1 MEGAATSIFLQNE
14 SLFAKLQEDKIVYQY
29 NNYLGPFI
37 MQNKMKLGAASLT
50 LAVLMSGCA
59 PMASTTPQ
67 ASATGDY
74 NTGGSYAAAGTTGA
88 YDPNAAAPA
97 ANNYYDY
104 SSGSS
109 STGAAAPSYSSGYDN
124 YYAGSTGSSSGS
136 SYTYDSGSTG
146 GSNGSASGS
155 YAVQVLASPNRG
167 TAESMLSQMRS
178 AGFTAVID
186 NVGGYYKVRI
196 PYGSASEAKA
206 SLGRVR
212 STVPDAFYTT
222 R

>member
-1 MEGAATSIFLQNE
+1 M
-14 SLFAKLQEDKIVYQY
+14 VYQY

-50 LAVLMSGCA
+50 LAVFMSGCA
-59 PMASTTPQ
+59 PMASTTPP
-67 ASATGDY
+67 ASAAGDHNNY
-74 NTGGSYAAAGTTGA
+74 DTSSSYYDATSTTGA
-88 YDPNAAAPA
+88 YDSNTATSA

-109 STGAAAPSYSSGYDN
+109 STGATTPSYSSGYDN
-124 YYAGSTGSSSGS
+124 YYAGSNY
-136 SYTYDSGSTG
+136 YTYDSGSTG

-155 YAVQVLASPNRG
+155 YAVQVLASPKRG
-167 TAESMLSQMRS
+167 TAESMLNQMRS

-206 SLGRVR
+206 SLGRIR
-212 STVPDAFYTT
+212 SIVPDAFYTT

>member
-1 MEGAATSIFLQNE
+1 MANKLKVGAA
-14 SLFAKLQEDKIVYQY
+14 V
-29 NNYLGPFI
+29 
-37 MQNKMKLGAASLT
+37 LT

-74 NTGGSYAAAGTTGA
+74 NTGGSYAAGTTGA

-212 STVPDAFYTT
+212 GTVPDAFYTT

>member
-74 NTGGSYAAAGTTGA
+74 NTGGSYAATGTTGA

-109 STGAAAPSYSSGYDN
+109 STGAAAPSSSGYDN
-124 YYAGSTGSSSGS
+124 YYANSTGGSSGG
-136 SYTYDSGSTG
+136 SYDYNSGSTG

-167 TAESMLSQMRS
+167 TAESMLNQMRS

-212 STVPDAFYTT
+212 GTVPDAFYTT